1 VTRRLAPLALAAV
14 LAVGLVA
21 LYLAL
26 GGGSYAPAAVA
37 DPCAPRDWREPSD
50 AAESIEQVALSAA
63 DGVAC
68 ELGAS
73 REELI
78 LALRSGDDLDAF
90 AEKHGISEDDVEDA
104 VRAGIVRAVDDAE
117 EAGAIGG
124 SLAGVLRGAAERLP
138 IGLVLDLIRGVSSFL
153 P

>member
-1 VTRRLAPLALAAV
+1 MTRRLAPLALAAV

-90 AEKHGISEDDVEDA
+90 AQKHGISEDDVEDA

>member
-1 VTRRLAPLALAAV
+1 MTRRLAPLALAAA
-14 LAVGLVA
+14 LAAGLVA
-21 LYLAL
+21 VYLAL

-37 DPCAPRDWREPSD
+37 DPCAPRDWREPSGI
-50 AAESIEQVALSAA
+50 AESIEQVALSAA

-90 AEKHGISEDDVEDA
+90 ADEHGISQDDVEDA
-104 VRAGIVRAVDDAE
+104 VRGGIVRAVDDAE

-124 SLAGVLRGAAERLP
+124 TLAGVLRGAAERLP
-138 IGLVLDLIRGVSSFL
+138 IGFLLDLIRGVSSFL

>member
-1 VTRRLAPLALAAV
+1 MTRRLAPLALAAV

-90 AEKHGISEDDVEDA
+90 ADKHDISKDDVEDA

>member
-1 VTRRLAPLALAAV
+1 MSRLAPLALAGA

-21 LYLAL
+21 LYVAL

-37 DPCAPRDWREPSD
+37 DPCAPREWREPSG
-50 AAESIEQVALSAA
+50 AAECVEQVALSAA

-78 LALRSGDDLDAF
+78 LALRSGDDLNAF
-90 AEKHGISEDDVEDA
+90 ADEHDLSEDDVEDA
-104 VRAGIVRAVDDAE
+104 VRAGVVRAVDDAE
-117 EAGAIGG
+117 DAGAIGG

-138 IGLVLDLIRGVSSFL
+138 ISFVLDLIRGASSLL